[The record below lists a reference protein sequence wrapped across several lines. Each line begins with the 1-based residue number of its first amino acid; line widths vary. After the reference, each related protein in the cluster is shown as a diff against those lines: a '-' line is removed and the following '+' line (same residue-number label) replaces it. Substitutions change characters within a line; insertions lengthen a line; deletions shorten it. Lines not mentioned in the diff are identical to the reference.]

1 MTEPSDR
8 AFRLAGVLADLEA
21 AGIMS
26 TGITSATLR
35 TAPSEWNRDT
45 ASHLPA
51 DADLHTS
58 TAATRERVRDLLGL
72 TGQTARYGGDNPYI
86 AGGAT
91 VRHIGEYGG
100 LVVAVYGPETGEV
113 AA

>member
-51 DADLHTS
+51 DADIHVR
-58 TAATRERVRDLLGL
+58 TADTREKVRDVLGL
-72 TGQTARYGGDNPYI
+72 TGQTGRYGGAWPYI
-86 AGGAT
+86 GVAT
-91 VRHIGEYGG
+91 VRHVGTYGG